1 MSDKEDS
8 ECDPPRLEEDSECD
22 LDDIGISDDGSEEVV
37 AEDKVTLP
45 QKKKAKTTSTVA
57 VVVSSSSS
65 IVVKA
70 SNDVVNSS
78 KNAPKIVKEKAPR
91 AKSTKP
97 SAAVKKDT
105 AGPSNSK
112 SKAVVVVGDSDEADV
127 DVIAS
132 IDISSSSSSSNYQTN
147 TNQQQHQQHQHQDIT
162 RGPDINTEAAAK
174 KLILLYLRQ
183 QNRPYSAIQI
193 YDNLHKRIT
202 KPLIERVLNAITV
215 ANDCDLICK
224 EYGKA
229 KIYFIDQNTM
239 TSNYT
244 PAELDA
250 LIHDNSELKKEMDIA
265 VGEERRYKQQLQALM
280 DEPSDD
286 ALDR

>member
-1 MSDKEDS
+1 MSDKEES
-8 ECDPPRLEEDSECD
+8 ECDPHDESECD
-22 LDDIGISDDGSEEVV
+22 LNDDGISDDGSM
-37 AEDKVTLP
+37 EDKVTYP
-45 QKKKAKTTSTVA
+45 PKKKVKTNSTGTSVG
-57 VVVSSSSS
+57 VSS
-65 IVVKA
+65 VVKA
-70 SNDVVNSS
+70 PNDVNNV
-78 KNAPKIVKEKAPR
+78 KNAPKVVKEKAPR

-97 SAAVKKDT
+97 SAVKKD
-105 AGPSNSK
+105 AGPSKAAKPSNSK
-112 SKAVVVVGDSDEADV
+112 SKSAVVVGDSDEADV
-127 DVIAS
+127 ITS
-132 IDISSSSSSSNYQTN
+132 MDISSGSSSSSSYLINA
-147 TNQQQHQQHQHQDIT
+147 NQQPQQDIT

-202 KPLIERVLNAITV
+202 KPLIERVLNAICA

-244 PAELDA
+244 PAELDG
-250 LIHDNSELKKEMDIA
+250 LIHDNSELKKEVDVA

>member
-1 MSDKEDS
+1 MSELEDS
-8 ECDPPRLEEDSECD
+8 DCDPHPEEDSECELND
-22 LDDIGISDDGSEEVV
+22 GISDDGSLEDEVV
-37 AEDKVTLP
+37 VKQKQQQP
-45 QKKKAKTTSTVA
+45 PPPKKKAKITNVND
-57 VVVSSSSS
+57 
-65 IVVKA
+65 INIKNA
-70 SNDVVNSS
+70 SNTV
-78 KNAPKIVKEKAPR
+78 VKEKAPR

-97 SAAVKKDT
+97 PAVKKDVGLSKASKVKT
-105 AGPSNSK
+105 SNSK
-112 SKAVVVVGDSDEADV
+112 SKASIGISTNIVEE
-127 DVIAS
+127 VI
-132 IDISSSSSSSNYQTN
+132 DSSSSSSSSSYQTSSG
-147 TNQQQHQQHQHQDIT
+147 NQQQDIT

-202 KPLIERVLNAITV
+202 KPLIERVLNAICA

-244 PAELDA
+244 PAELDS
-250 LIHDNSELKKEMDIA
+250 LIHDNSELKKEVDAA

-286 ALDR
+286 ALDKYYPFDY

>member
-1 MSDKEDS
+1 MSDKEES
-8 ECDPPRLEEDSECD
+8 ECDPHDESESD
-22 LDDIGISDDGSEEVV
+22 LNDDGISDDGSM
-37 AEDKVTLP
+37 EDKVTYP
-45 QKKKAKTTSTVA
+45 PKKKVKTNSIGA
-57 VVVSSSSS
+57 AAGGVSS
-65 IVVKA
+65 VVKA
-70 SNDVVNSS
+70 PNVVNNV
-78 KNAPKIVKEKAPR
+78 KNIPKIVKEKAPR

-97 SAAVKKDT
+97 SAVKKDVGSSK
-105 AGPSNSK
+105 AAKPGNSK
-112 SKAVVVVGDSDEADV
+112 SKAVVGDSDET
-127 DVIAS
+127 DVITS
-132 IDISSSSSSSNYQTN
+132 MNISSNSSSSSSSSSSSYLTN
-147 TNQQQHQQHQHQDIT
+147 TNQQPQQDIT

-202 KPLIERVLNAITV
+202 KPLIERVLNAICA

-250 LIHDNSELKKEMDIA
+250 LIHDNSELKKEVDAA

>member
-1 MSDKEDS
+1 MSDKEES
-8 ECDPPRLEEDSECD
+8 ECDPHHHLEDESECD
-22 LDDIGISDDGSEEVV
+22 LNVDGIISDSDGSM
-37 AEDKVTLP
+37 EDKVTYP
-45 QKKKAKTTSTVA
+45 PKKKGKTNSTGA
-57 VVVSSSSS
+57 ATGVSS
-65 IVVKA
+65 VVKA
-70 SNDVVNSS
+70 PNDVNNV

-97 SAAVKKDT
+97 SAVKKDAGSSKT
-105 AGPSNSK
+105 AKSSNSK
-112 SKAVVVVGDSDEADV
+112 SKAVVVGDSDEADV
-127 DVIAS
+127 INS
-132 IDISSSSSSSNYQTN
+132 LDISSSSSSYLTN
-147 TNQQQHQQHQHQDIT
+147 ANQQPQQDIT

-202 KPLIERVLNAITV
+202 KPLIERVLNAICA

-244 PAELDA
+244 PAELDG
-250 LIHDNSELKKEMDIA
+250 LIHDNSELKKEVDVA

-280 DEPSDD
+280 DEPTDD